1 MNNEFSL
8 DGKVIVVTGGTGIL
22 GEAFIQGIAAAG
34 GAVAILGR
42 NRKVAEA
49 RAQAVNNS
57 GGRAIALI
65 ADVTQEEQ
73 LNAARDLTLD
83 KFGKIDGLV
92 NGAGGNMILTC
103 STPPRSSLKN
113 WCRWRSWAD

>member
-1 MNNEFSL
+1 MNNEFTL

-34 GAVAILGR
+34 GAVAIMGR
-42 NRKVAEA
+42 NRKVAEE
-49 RAQAVNNS
+49 RAEAINNS

-65 ADVTQEEQ
+65 ADVTNEEQ
-73 LNAARDLTLD
+73 LNDALAQTLD

-92 NGAGGNMILTC
+92 NGAGGNMPAAVLQPEADIF
-103 STPPRSSLKN
+103 SLDMPAP
-113 WCRWRSWAD
+113 WQ